1 MCEMRV
7 PVPERLGHSTGQVY
21 AEVEGQV
28 QWFKWDPWGG
38 KHNGELGDAPDWGG
52 VAAGHA

>member
-1 MCEMRV
+1 M

-52 VAAGHA
+52 GAAGHA